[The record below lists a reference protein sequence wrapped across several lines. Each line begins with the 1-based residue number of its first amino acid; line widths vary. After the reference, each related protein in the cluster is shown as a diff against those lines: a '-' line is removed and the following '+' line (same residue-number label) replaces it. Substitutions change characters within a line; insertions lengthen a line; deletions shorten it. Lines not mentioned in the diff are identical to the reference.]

1 MFIDIRLVKNIINVL
16 NYYMP
21 AEKDLKILVVDDFS
35 ATRTIVIN
43 HLSKLGY
50 SNTVEVENGFSAL
63 ARLKSALFD
72 LVVTDWSMSDMSG
85 LDLLKLIR
93 ADSDLK
99 HIPVLMVTSEGLK
112 ENIITAIKAGLN
124 DYIVRP
130 FEEYTFKQKLEKI
143 FV

>member
-1 MFIDIRLVKNIINVL
+1 
-16 NYYMP
+16 MP
-21 AEKDLKILVVDDFS
+21 DEKDLKILVVDDFS
-35 ATRTIVIN
+35 ATRTLVIN

-50 SNTVEVENGFSAL
+50 SNTVEAENGVSAL

-72 LVVTDWSMSDMSG
+72 LVVTDCSMSDMSG

-99 HIPVLMVTSEGLK
+99 HIPVLMVTSEDLQG
-112 ENIITAIKAGLN
+112 NIINAIKAGLN

>member
-1 MFIDIRLVKNIINVL
+1 
-16 NYYMP
+16 MP

-43 HLSKLGY
+43 YLSKLGY
-50 SNTVEVENGFSAL
+50 KNTVEAEDGFLAL

-85 LDLLKLIR
+85 LDLLKQMR

-99 HIPVLMVTSEGLK
+99 HIPVLMVTSEDLQG
-112 ENIITAIKAGLN
+112 NIVTAIKAGLN

-130 FEEYTFKQKLEKI
+130 FEEHTFKQKLEKI
-143 FV
+143 FI

>member
-1 MFIDIRLVKNIINVL
+1 MS
-16 NYYMP
+16 

-35 ATRTIVIN
+35 ATRTMVIN
-43 HLSKLGY
+43 YLSKLGY
-50 SNTVEVENGFSAL
+50 SNTVEAENGVLAL

-72 LVVTDWSMSDMSG
+72 LVVTDCSMSGMSG

-93 ADSDLK
+93 ADSGLK
-99 HIPVLMVTSEGLK
+99 HIPVLMVTSEDLQG
-112 ENIITAIKAGLN
+112 NIITAIKAGLN

>member
-1 MFIDIRLVKNIINVL
+1 
-16 NYYMP
+16 MP

-43 HLSKLGY
+43 YLSKLGY
-50 SNTVEVENGFSAL
+50 KNTVEAEDGFSAL

-85 LDLLKLIR
+85 LDLLKQIR

-99 HIPVLMVTSEGLK
+99 HIPVLMVTSEDLQG
-112 ENIITAIKAGLN
+112 NIVTAIKAGLN

-130 FEEYTFKQKLEKI
+130 FEEHTFKQKLVH
-143 FV
+143 FYV

>member
-1 MFIDIRLVKNIINVL
+1 
-16 NYYMP
+16 MP

-50 SNTVEVENGFSAL
+50 SNTVEAENGVSAL

-72 LVVTDWSMSDMSG
+72 LVVTDCSMSDMSG

-93 ADSDLK
+93 LDSDLK
-99 HIPVLMVTSEGLK
+99 HIPVLMVTSEDLQ
-112 ENIITAIKAGLN
+112 ENIITAIKAGLS

>member
-1 MFIDIRLVKNIINVL
+1 
-16 NYYMP
+16 MP
-21 AEKDLKILVVDDFS
+21 DEKDLKILVVDDFS
-35 ATRTIVIN
+35 ATRTLVIN
-43 HLSKLGY
+43 YLSKLGY
-50 SNTVEVENGFSAL
+50 SNTIEAENGVSAL

-72 LVVTDWSMSDMSG
+72 LVVTDCSMSDMSG
-85 LDLLKLIR
+85 LDLLKQIR

-99 HIPVLMVTSEGLK
+99 HIPVLMVTSEDLQG
-112 ENIITAIKAGLN
+112 NIITAIKAGLS

>member
-1 MFIDIRLVKNIINVL
+1 
-16 NYYMP
+16 MP
-21 AEKDLKILVVDDFS
+21 DEKDLKILVVDDFS
-35 ATRTIVIN
+35 VTRTLVIN

-63 ARLKSALFD
+63 ARLRSALFD
-72 LVVTDWSMSDMSG
+72 LVVTDCSMSDMSG
-85 LDLLKLIR
+85 LDLLKQIR
-93 ADSDLK
+93 SDSDLK
-99 HIPVLMVTSEGLK
+99 HIPVLMVTSEDLQG
-112 ENIITAIKAGLN
+112 NIITAIKAGLS

>member
-1 MFIDIRLVKNIINVL
+1 
-16 NYYMP
+16 MP

-43 HLSKLGY
+43 YLSKLGY
-50 SNTVEVENGFSAL
+50 KNTVEAEDGFSAL

-85 LDLLKLIR
+85 LDLLKQMR

-99 HIPVLMVTSEGLK
+99 HIPVLMVTSEDLK
-112 ENIITAIKAGLN
+112 GNIVTAIKAGLN

-130 FEEYTFKQKLEKI
+130 FEEDTFKQKLEKI

>member
-1 MFIDIRLVKNIINVL
+1 
-16 NYYMP
+16 MP

-43 HLSKLGY
+43 YLSKLGY
-50 SNTVEVENGFSAL
+50 KNTVEAEDGFSAL

-85 LDLLKLIR
+85 LDLLKQMR

-99 HIPVLMVTSEGLK
+99 HIPVLMVTSEDLHG
-112 ENIITAIKAGLN
+112 NIVTAIKAGLN

-130 FEEYTFKQKLEKI
+130 FEEHTFKQKLENF

>member
-1 MFIDIRLVKNIINVL
+1 
-16 NYYMP
+16 MP

-35 ATRTIVIN
+35 ATRAIVIN
-43 HLSKLGY
+43 YLSKLGY
-50 SNTVEVENGFSAL
+50 SNTVEAENGVSAL

-72 LVVTDWSMSDMSG
+72 LVVTDCSMSDMSG

-93 ADSDLK
+93 LDSDLK
-99 HIPVLMVTSEGLK
+99 HIPVLMVTSEDLQG
-112 ENIITAIKAGLN
+112 NIITAIKAGLN

>member
-1 MFIDIRLVKNIINVL
+1 
-16 NYYMP
+16 MP

-43 HLSKLGY
+43 HLGKLGY
-50 SNTVEVENGFSAL
+50 SDTIEAENGFSAL
-63 ARLKSALFD
+63 AKLNSALFD
-72 LVVTDWSMSDMSG
+72 LVVTDCSMSDMSG
-85 LDLLKLIR
+85 LDLLKQIR

-99 HIPVLMVTSEGLK
+99 HIPVLMVTSEDLQG
-112 ENIITAIKAGLN
+112 NIITAIKAGLN

>member
-1 MFIDIRLVKNIINVL
+1 
-16 NYYMP
+16 MP
-21 AEKDLKILVVDDFS
+21 AENDLKILVVDEFS

-50 SNTVEVENGFSAL
+50 CNTVEAENGFSAL

-72 LVVTDWSMSDMSG
+72 LVVTDCSMSDMSG
-85 LDLLKLIR
+85 LDLLKQIR

-99 HIPVLMVTSEGLK
+99 HIPVLMVTSEDLQ
-112 ENIITAIKAGLN
+112 ENIITAIKAGLS

>member
-1 MFIDIRLVKNIINVL
+1 
-16 NYYMP
+16 MP

-43 HLSKLGY
+43 YLSKLGY
-50 SNTVEVENGFSAL
+50 KNTVEAEDGFLAL
-63 ARLKSALFD
+63 ASLKSALFD

-85 LDLLKLIR
+85 LDLLKQIR

-99 HIPVLMVTSEGLK
+99 HIPVLMVTSEDLQG
-112 ENIITAIKAGLN
+112 NIVTAIKAGLN

-130 FEEYTFKQKLEKI
+130 FEEHTFKQKLEKF

>member
-1 MFIDIRLVKNIINVL
+1 ML
-16 NYYMP
+16 

-35 ATRTIVIN
+35 ATRTMVIN

-50 SNTVEVENGFSAL
+50 SDNVEVENGFSAL
-63 ARLKSALFD
+63 ARLRSALFD
-72 LVVTDWSMSDMSG
+72 LVVTDCSMSDMSG
-85 LDLLKLIR
+85 LDLLKQIR
-93 ADSDLK
+93 SDSDLR
-99 HIPVLMVTSEGLK
+99 HIPVLMVTSEDLQG
-112 ENIITAIKAGLN
+112 NIITAIKAGLN

>member
-1 MFIDIRLVKNIINVL
+1 
-16 NYYMP
+16 MP
-21 AEKDLKILVVDDFS
+21 ATKDLKILVVDDFS

-50 SNTVEVENGFSAL
+50 CNTVEAENGFSAL
-63 ARLKSALFD
+63 AKLRSALFD
-72 LVVTDWSMSDMSG
+72 LVVTDCSMSDMSG
-85 LDLLKLIR
+85 LDLLKQIR

-99 HIPVLMVTSEGLK
+99 HIPVLMVTSEYLQG
-112 ENIITAIKAGLN
+112 NIITAIKAGLN

-143 FV
+143 LV